1 MNTTSSNKGLTMP
14 VETLTPAEVARLLGS
29 CNKGDTGTRNQALI
43 VTLYRAGLRISEAL
57 ALLPKDL
64 DAGASTIRVL
74 HGKGDKARLVGI
86 DAGAIAVIQ
95 RWLDRRAALGIS
107 AWKPIFCTLAGGAV
121 SPDYV
126 RGLMKRL
133 ARKAEIVKRVHA
145 HGLRHTHA
153 SELMA
158 EGKDIRLIQRQLG
171 HSNLNTT
178 VIYLD
183 HIAPQQ
189 VVDAIKGREWT
200 PPLSS

>member
-1 MNTTSSNKGLTMP
+1 M
-14 VETLTPAEVARLLGS
+14 
-29 CNKGDTGTRNQALI
+29 I

-64 DAGASTIRVL
+64 DAEAGTVRVL

-86 DAGAIAVIQ
+86 DAGALAEIQ
-95 RWLDRRAALGIS
+95 RWLDRRSALGIS
-107 AWKPIFCTLAGGAV
+107 AWKPIFCTLEGGNV

-133 ARKAEIVKRVHA
+133 AAKAGITKRVHA

-153 SELMA
+153 SELRA
-158 EGKDIRLIQRQLG
+158 EGIDLGVISKQLG
-171 HSNLNTT
+171 HAGLQTT
-178 VIYLD
+178 VRYLD
-183 HIAPQQ
+183 HVAPQQ

-200 PPLSS
+200 PPV